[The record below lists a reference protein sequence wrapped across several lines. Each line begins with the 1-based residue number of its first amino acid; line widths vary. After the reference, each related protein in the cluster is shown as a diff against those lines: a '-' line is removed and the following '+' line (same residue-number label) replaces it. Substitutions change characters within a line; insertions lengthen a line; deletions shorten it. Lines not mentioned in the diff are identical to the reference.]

1 MFLENT
7 FETAGLSAKL
17 SYINFKKEKTYK
29 LLKPA
34 VKDQELTNLIALVAT
49 KKDRV
54 AFGNLFNPRN
64 WLLSPS

>member
-17 SYINFKKEKTYK
+17 SYINLKKEKTYK

-34 VKDQELTNLIALVAT
+34 VKDQELTNLITLVAN

-54 AFGNLFNPRN
+54 ASVSRGNGCFASNI
-64 WLLSPS
+64 

>member
-17 SYINFKKEKTYK
+17 SYINLKKEKTYK

-34 VKDQELTNLIALVAT
+34 VKDAHKVMCEATIRLTDGEVFPAA
-49 KKDRV
+49 
-54 AFGNLFNPRN
+54 
-64 WLLSPS
+64 